1 MDVIVPFCADT
12 HAQNTMLLRGAR
24 SLGAMAKLTLASRR
38 PLNDGNQIPLLGLGV
53 YLAQTNGET
62 EQACLWALKHGYR
75 HIDTAE
81 IYKYMRTYCF
91 RWFSG
96 WALN

>member
-1 MDVIVPFCADT
+1 
-12 HAQNTMLLRGAR
+12 MLLRGAR
-24 SLGAMAKLTLASRR
+24 SLGMMAKLTLASRR

-53 YLAQTNGET
+53 YLAQANGET

-81 IYKYMRTYCF
+81 IYKYSY
-91 RWFSG
+91 
-96 WALN
+96 AYLLL